1 MRFTEKDSKNFEIS
15 AEKLA
20 PWLIGKILCRKL
32 SNEKIL
38 RFRILETE
46 AYGDKDSA
54 THANKYKTGNAAI
67 TQRMECG
74 TIYVHY
80 RNGNYSGSSFDI
92 VAGKKGE
99 AESVLIRGVI
109 NIKTEEIYKKIRL
122 LGEAL
127 YIDYEKLNQVS
138 ILKSDEIWLEDDGF
152 VTEGKIKKKTRIGLD
167 KAKDIC
173 DSDKKSLLRFV
184 LDDKEL

>member
-1 MRFTEKDSKNFEIS
+1 M
-15 AEKLA
+15 
-20 PWLIGKILCRKL
+20 
-32 SNEKIL
+32 

-152 VTEGKIKKKTRIGLD
+152 VTEGKIKKKQELDWIQQRISAIL
-167 KAKDIC
+167 I
-173 DSDKKSLLRFV
+173 KKSLLRFV